1 MADHLT
7 HNEALKEYKKIFGIL
22 MFLTAVTIGAA
33 FMHDILTGALGIF
46 IGLLI
51 ASIKTIAVIWI
62 FMHIKF
68 DNPYL
73 RIFIVVPLFFFGVM
87 ILTLRVIGI

>member
-7 HNEALKEYKKIFGIL
+7 HNEALKEYKKIFFVL
-22 MFLTAVTIGAA
+22 MFLTLVTIGAA
-33 FMHDILTGALGIF
+33 FGHEFLPGALGIF
-46 IGLLI
+46 VGLLI
-51 ASIKTIAVIWI
+51 AAVKTAAVIWI

-73 RIFIVVPLFFFGVM
+73 RLFIVVPLFFFGVM